1 MGSKLT
7 RQRSLDSQAS
17 FFRKGRQRNYSSG
30 DAERS
35 DSRGGGDF
43 LFTSLMLKSEKLPGM
58 LRRNSNSS
66 PYVRRVAWVREI
78 QRLLR
83 EQKVDQAADVLK
95 LLRKDL
101 GLEGTSLNDILYK
114 NAAFLNL
121 VDPISHELLLSL
133 ARDMQ
138 CPKREADALK
148 SSDKIC
154 RQLIYHL
161 TPHSKW
167 TRQSVSKRK
176 SQACLKTT
184 LKKKISNDIVD
195 LSGIPLSGRDV
206 QRVALYL
213 QDCIAPV
220 TAVDLSFTELQDE
233 SLRLLLPSL
242 SALPKLTTIAVNG
255 NRLTTAVLKDLM
267 EALKERRQ
275 FPKLAW
281 IDLGNNLDIFTLP
294 QPLLVSLR
302 RRFGTRSSLPTI
314 HEFADDDEGSAGHYR
329 LEMST
334 EEPSVFEED
343 EEEEEEVV
351 EEERGVVEQREV
363 EMEVQIQV
371 ELRLVDVSEVQM
383 TPTREVE
390 MRQVEEKQVDVRQVQ
405 GGREVLIEAP
415 IREVLME
422 APIREVLME
431 APIREVLMEAPI
443 REVLEAPVREVLMEA
458 PIREVLMEA
467 PIREVLMEAPIREVL
482 EAPIREVLMEAPMR
496 EVEMRQVKEK
506 HLVVR
511 QMEVTQLEV
520 RRVEERQVEERH
532 LDVRQMDVGQMVE
545 VRQLEDRQ
553 EKMREVQMETPER
566 QVEVRQEEVRQIRE
580 VEMEALERHV
590 GVRQLDLRQMEV
602 RQLELQK
609 VQVQDRQQEVR
620 QQEVQLDDKL

>member
-415 IREVLME
+415 IREVLE
-422 APIREVLME
+422 APVREVLME

-443 REVLEAPVREVLMEA
+443 REVLEA